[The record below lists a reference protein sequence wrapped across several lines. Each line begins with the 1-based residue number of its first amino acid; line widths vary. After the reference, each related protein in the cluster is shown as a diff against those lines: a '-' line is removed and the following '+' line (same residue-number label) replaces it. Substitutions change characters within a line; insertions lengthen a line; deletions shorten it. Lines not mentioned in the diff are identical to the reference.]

1 MRDSNTQRA
10 IQQFAA
16 VFRRMLSTGRQVA
29 AEDAARAVET
39 DDGFDRRAFGHVV
52 AAMKRD
58 GEIVSVGF
66 RASENAKHHAGIKRL
81 WVSASIQQKRS
92 ADHAK

>member
-1 MRDSNTQRA
+1 MSDSKTEKA
-10 IQQFAA
+10 IRQFVA

-29 AEDAARAVET
+29 AEDAARAVKT
-39 DDGFDRRAFGHVV
+39 DGDFDRRAFGPVV

-66 RASENAKHHAGIKRL
+66 RTSENAKHHAGIKRL
-81 WVSASIQQKRS
+81 WVSTNKNREAGQ
-92 ADHAK
+92 

>member
-1 MRDSNTQRA
+1 MSDSNTQKA
-10 IQQFAA
+10 IQQFVA
-16 VFRRMLSTGRQVA
+16 VFRRMLSTGRHVA
-29 AEDAARAVET
+29 AEDAARAVKT
-39 DDGFDRRAFGHVV
+39 DDGFDRRAFGPVV

-66 RASENAKHHAGIKRL
+66 RTSENAKHHAGIKRL
-81 WVSASIQQKRS
+81 WVSASIQQKRG

>member
-1 MRDSNTQRA
+1 MRDSNKNKS
-10 IQQFAA
+10 ICQFLA
-16 VFRRMLSTGRQVA
+16 VFRRMLSTGRRVA
-29 AEDAARAVET
+29 AEDAARAVKTPE
-39 DDGFDRRAFGHVV
+39 GFDRRAFGPVV

-81 WVSASIQQKRS
+81 WVSASIQQKRG